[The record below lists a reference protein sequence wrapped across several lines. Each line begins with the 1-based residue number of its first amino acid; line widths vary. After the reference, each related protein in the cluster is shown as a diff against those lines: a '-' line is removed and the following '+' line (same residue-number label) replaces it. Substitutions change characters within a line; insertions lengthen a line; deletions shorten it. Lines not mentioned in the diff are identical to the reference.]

1 MPSSISS
8 SSALDAG
15 GWRST
20 VGLALVL
27 LVIGI
32 GGFEAFWRSRGF
44 QPALRDDDA
53 LWCLERLRLPV
64 DDPDAIAV
72 IGSSRI
78 HLAIQPA
85 AFSTSGLEAPL
96 QLAIA
101 MAPTPPMLEHL
112 ATDSEFRGVVLA
124 EVNPRRCFQKQR
136 WLDVRVATKLRAWR
150 EFDRADVFEQ
160 RLRMAV
166 QRAAVFRLP
175 DLSPASLRRAFAT
188 RKLPTPSH
196 ITIEADRTRYA
207 DFDRFAGL
215 ERKMRRIRELR
226 ETSTI
231 AFLDETGLT
240 RWLARV
246 EESVAR
252 LHARGGDV
260 FFVRTPTAGF
270 IREHEAKSLPRA
282 FYWDALAA
290 HTVAATIHFE
300 DHPSLRHFVPIDN
313 HHLDRQQAAAFSRAL
328 GEIVAN
334 RLRER
339 GRT

>member
-1 MPSSISS
+1 
-8 SSALDAG
+8 
-15 GWRST
+15 
-20 VGLALVL
+20 
-27 LVIGI
+27 
-32 GGFEAFWRSRGF
+32 
-44 QPALRDDDA
+44 
-53 LWCLERLRLPV
+53 
-64 DDPDAIAV
+64 
-72 IGSSRI
+72 
-78 HLAIQPA
+78 
-85 AFSTSGLEAPL
+85 
-96 QLAIA
+96 
-101 MAPTPPMLEHL
+101 
-112 ATDSEFRGVVLA
+112 
-124 EVNPRRCFQKQR
+124 
-136 WLDVRVATKLRAWR
+136 
-150 EFDRADVFEQ
+150 
-160 RLRMAV
+160 
-166 QRAAVFRLP
+166 
-175 DLSPASLRRAFAT
+175 
-188 RKLPTPSH
+188 
-196 ITIEADRTRYA
+196 
-207 DFDRFAGL
+207 
-215 ERKMRRIRELR
+215 MRRIRELR

-231 AFLDETGLT
+231 AFLDKTGLT